1 MTERPYIKA
10 VIFDLHTHSRRFNSK
25 AIQSICLAAMSFEEA
40 LIWKPEFGQYYSI
53 GIHPWNLS
61 LLQWNEE
68 NISRMLI
75 IMEKLATYKEVVAIG
90 EAGLD
95 KLRVTDRVEQQICI
109 QLLLRQI
116 QISEALGKPL
126 ILHLV
131 KAQDDILALRKKLHP
146 SQPWIVHG
154 FGGKPTQASQLL
166 AAGIEVSLGLHFN
179 PSTARFLPAE
189 NLFLETDNAGVN
201 IYAILDAVAKA
212 RGEDKAAVNQI
223 VNDNIL
229 RVFHLPSG

>member
-1 MTERPYIKA
+1 MP
-10 VIFDLHTHSRRFNSK
+10 FH
-25 AIQSICLAAMSFEEA
+25 EA
-40 LIWKPEFGQYYSI
+40 LIWKPELGQYYSV
-53 GIHPWNLS
+53 GIHPWNLP

-68 NISRMLI
+68 AISRVLAV
-75 IMEKLATYKEVVAIG
+75 MEYLATYKEVVAIG

-95 KLRVTDRVEQQICI
+95 KLRVTDRVEQQICV

-116 QISEALGKPL
+116 QISEASGKPL

-131 KAQDDILALRKKLHP
+131 KGQDDILALRKKLHP

-154 FGGKPTQASQLL
+154 FRGKPTQASQLL

-189 NLFLETDNAGVN
+189 NLFLETDNAGVD

-212 RGEDKAAVNQI
+212 RGEDKEVVSQI
-223 VNDNIL
+223 INDNIL
-229 RVFHLPSG
+229 RVFHLPSS

>member
-1 MTERPYIKA
+1 MP
-10 VIFDLHTHSRRFNSK
+10 FH
-25 AIQSICLAAMSFEEA
+25 EA
-40 LIWKPEFGQYYSI
+40 LIWNPELGQYYSV
-53 GIHPWNLS
+53 GIHPWNLP

-68 NISRMLI
+68 AISRVLAV
-75 IMEKLATYKEVVAIG
+75 MEYLATYKEVVAIG

-95 KLRVTDRVEQQICI
+95 KLRVTDRVEQQICV

-116 QISEALGKPL
+116 QISEASGKPL

-131 KAQDDILALRKKLHP
+131 KGQDDILALRKKLHP

-154 FGGKPTQASQLL
+154 FRGKPTQASQLL

-189 NLFLETDNAGVN
+189 NLFLETDNAGVD

-212 RGEDKAAVNQI
+212 RGEDKEVVSQI
-223 VNDNIL
+223 INDNIL
-229 RVFHLPSG
+229 RVFHLPSS

>member
-1 MTERPYIKA
+1 M
-10 VIFDLHTHSRRFNSK
+10 IFDLHTHSRRFNPK

-40 LIWKPEFGQYYSI
+40 FIWKHEFGQYYSI
-53 GIHPWNLS
+53 GIHPWNLP

-68 NISRMLI
+68 TISRMLV
-75 IMEKLATYKEVVAIG
+75 IMEQLAAYKEVVAIG

-95 KLRVTDRVEQQICI
+95 KLKVTDRVEQQICF

-116 QISEALGKPL
+116 QISEASGKPL

-154 FGGKPTQASQLL
+154 FRGKPTQASQLL
-166 AAGIEVSLGLHFN
+166 AAGIEVSLGLYFN

-189 NLFLETDNAGVN
+189 NLFLETDSADVD

-212 RGEDKAAVNQI
+212 RGEDKEAVSQI
-223 VNDNIL
+223 INDNIL
-229 RVFHLPSG
+229 RFFHLPSG

>member
-1 MTERPYIKA
+1 
-10 VIFDLHTHSRRFNSK
+10 VIFDLHTHSSQSNPK
-25 AIQSICLAAMSFEEA
+25 AIQSICLASMPFHEA
-40 LIWKPEFGQYYSI
+40 LIWKPELGQYYSV
-53 GIHPWNLS
+53 GIHPWNLP

-68 NISRMLI
+68 AISRVLAV
-75 IMEKLATYKEVVAIG
+75 MEYLATYKEVVAIG

-95 KLRVTDRVEQQICI
+95 KLRVTDRVEQQICV

-116 QISEALGKPL
+116 QISEASGKPL

-131 KAQDDILALRKKLHP
+131 KGQDDILALRKKLHP

-154 FGGKPTQASQLL
+154 FRGKPTQASQLL

-189 NLFLETDNAGVN
+189 NLFLETDNAGVD

-212 RGEDKAAVNQI
+212 RGEDKEVVSQI
-223 VNDNIL
+223 INDNIL
-229 RVFHLPSG
+229 RVFHLPSS